1 MCGPA
6 THMTFDAFTT
16 AEKDGWHA
24 RADAYADHTALAT
37 VQIIPALLDA
47 LAICPGQRL
56 LDVACGPGHV
66 AGAAAA
72 FDLHAEGIDYAPGM
86 IAAAKARFPDLIFSE
101 ANAEDL
107 PFDDAS
113 FDAVAC
119 NMGLFHMGDPAK
131 AMAEAARVLKP
142 GGTFA
147 FSQWTAPADSE
158 LYARLFAALTDIADM
173 SRADPAPNAYAL
185 SDTAQTYAAMQAA
198 GLEAPTSRR
207 LETKLI
213 ARGDDFFDFFMR
225 FGVRV
230 PLIVA
235 AQDAEVQTKLRD
247 RINADMAPYKT
258 PTGFTV
264 PMPSL
269 VFAGTKP

>member
-1 MCGPA
+1 MS
-6 THMTFDAFTT
+6 FDAFIA
-16 AEKDGWHA
+16 AEKQGWHD
-24 RADAYADHTALAT
+24 RAAGYADHTALAT

-47 LAICPGQRL
+47 LAVCPGQRL
-56 LDVACGPGHV
+56 LDVGCGPGHV

-72 FDLHAEGIDYAPGM
+72 LDLHVEGIDYAPGM
-86 IAAAKARFPDLIFSE
+86 IAAAQQRFPDIEFSE
-101 ANAEDL
+101 ADAEAL
-107 PFDDAS
+107 PFPDAS

-119 NMGLFHMGDPAK
+119 NMGLFHMGDPQQ

-142 GGTFA
+142 GGSFA

-158 LYARLFAALTDIADM
+158 LYALLFAALTDIADM

-185 SDTAQTYAAMQAA
+185 SDADSTKQALQEA
-198 GLEAPTSRR
+198 GFTDLSVRR
-207 LETKLI
+207 LETRLI
-213 ARGDDFFDFFMR
+213 ATGDDFFDFFMK

-235 AQDAEVQTKLRD
+235 AQDTDVQAKLRA
-247 RINADMAPYKT
+247 RINGDMIPYKT
-258 PTGFTV
+258 ANGFEV

-269 VFAGTKP
+269 VYAGTKP

>member
-1 MCGPA
+1 
-6 THMTFDAFTT
+6 MTFDAFIA
-16 AEKDGWHA
+16 AEKQGWHD

-37 VQIIPALLDA
+37 IQIIPALLAA
-47 LAICPGQRL
+47 LALRPGQHL

-72 FDLHAEGIDYAPGM
+72 LDVTAQGVDYAPGM
-86 IAAAKARFPDLIFSE
+86 VAAAQTRFPDLSFAE
-101 ANAEDL
+101 ADAEAL
-107 PFDDAS
+107 PFADGS

-119 NMGLFHMGDPAK
+119 NMGLFHMGNPPR
-131 AMAEAARVLKP
+131 AMAEATRVLRP
-142 GGTFA
+142 GGRFA

-185 SDTAQTYAAMQAA
+185 SDQQQTFQMMQDA
-198 GLEAPTSRR
+198 GLTDPSATR
-207 LETKLI
+207 LDTTLI
-213 ARGDDFFDFFMR
+213 ARGDDFFAFFMQ

-230 PLIVA
+230 PLIVQ
-235 AQDAEVQTKLRD
+235 AQEAKVQARLRD

-258 PTGFTV
+258 VNGYEV

-269 VFAGTKP
+269 VYAGTKP